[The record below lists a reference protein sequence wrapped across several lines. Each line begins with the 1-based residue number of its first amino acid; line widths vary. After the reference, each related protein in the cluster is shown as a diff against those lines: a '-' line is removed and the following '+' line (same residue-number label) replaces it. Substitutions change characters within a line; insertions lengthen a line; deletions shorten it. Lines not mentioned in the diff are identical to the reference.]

1 MKRCLIFFMTLIS
14 AQLFIFSTGY
24 ADQYRSL
31 TMEFG
36 ADRLG
41 GDYKSFEMNT
51 NDPLWCQVSCAQDN
65 KCKAYT
71 FVPAGI
77 LTFES
82 RGPVGRCYLKST
94 ANKPTQY
101 KGLISGMKLP

>member
-1 MKRCLIFFMTLIS
+1 MKRRLILFTTLIS

-36 ADRLG
+36 ADRPG
-41 GDYKSFEMNT
+41 SDYKNFEMNT
-51 NDPLWCQVSCAQDN
+51 NDPLWCQVSCAQDD

-82 RGPVGRCYLKST
+82 RGPVGRCYLKS
-94 ANKPTQY
+94 KVPKQTQY
-101 KGLISGMKLP
+101 KGLISGKKLP